1 MLCGARR
8 VEWLKMFPSELKIG
22 PVTTAPATVLAPM
35 AGVTDTVFRRLI
47 RSQGGCGL
55 IMTEFTSSHGIV
67 ATARGK
73 KPTRTFRYLYFEPD
87 EHPISAQL
95 FGADPEILAEAARFC
110 EDQGFDI
117 VDINF
122 GCPVKKVVTCNG
134 GSGLLRDLPLV
145 ERILRTVRA
154 AISIP
159 LTMKFRAGWNDRE
172 LVGPRMAK
180 LAEDCGL
187 QAVALHPRTR
197 EQGYSGA
204 ADWARIAEVKAAV
217 KIPVIGNGDIVKPED
232 AVRMVAETQCD
243 AVMIG
248 RAASSNPWI
257 FRQID
262 EYLRT
267 GSYETPPESAR
278 YELMRRYYTMLAE
291 HGTEDAVGKMKQFA
305 TYFTHGVR
313 NGSKLR
319 ADIYH
324 AQAAEEVLGMVDA
337 FFERELAAVVV

>member
-1 MLCGARR
+1 MLPAQFTIRDKHI
-8 VEWLKMFPSELKIG
+8 V
-22 PVTTAPATVLAPM
+22 PATVLAPM
-35 AGVTDTVFRRLI
+35 AGVTDTVFRRMI
-47 RSQGGCGL
+47 RNQGGCGL
-55 IMTEFTSSHGIV
+55 LMTEVNSPPGGV
-67 ATARGK
+67 AAARALKTA
-73 KPTRTFRYLYFEPD
+73 PTARYLYFDPD

-95 FGADPEILAEAARFC
+95 FGSDPEVMADAARHC
-110 EDQGFDI
+110 QDMGFDI

-145 ERILRTVRA
+145 EKILRSVRS

-172 LVGPRMAK
+172 LVMVQMGR

-197 EQGYSGA
+197 EQGYSGH
-204 ADWARIAEVKAAV
+204 ADWTRIAELKAAV
-217 KIPVIGNGDIVKPED
+217 KIPVIGNGDILTPQD
-232 AVRMVAETQCD
+232 AVRMVEETGCD

-257 FRQID
+257 FKQIAD
-262 EYLRT
+262 FIANGT
-267 GSYETPPESAR
+267 SETPSEAAR
-278 YELMRRYYTMLAE
+278 YEIMRRYYSMLLD
-291 HGTEDAVGKMKQFA
+291 HQSPDAVGKMKQFA

-319 ADIYH
+319 PAI
-324 AQAAEEVLGMVDA
+324 
-337 FFERELAAVVV
+337 